1 MRQITIGPRF
11 EDWQSAAR
19 ALLRA
24 GVPPGQVTWHEVEH
38 PPLFDRAATS
48 ARGAPDPS
56 ERAPAIRVPRAF
68 MDLARRVA
76 ARRDPER
83 WALLYEALWRIARED
98 RNLLAQDADPLMRRL
113 HAMAKEPDAPGARQG
128 PRGGAAAVGLSED
141 EAPAPGAGS
150 FVPAG

>member
-24 GVPPGQVTWHEVEH
+24 GVPPGEVTWHEVEH
-38 PPLFDRAATS
+38 PSLFDRAAAP
-48 ARGAPDPS
+48 ARGVPGPS
-56 ERAPAIRVPRAF
+56 EKAPAIRVPRAF

-76 ARRDPER
+76 ARRDPDPDR

-98 RNLLAQDADPLMRRL
+98 WNLLAQDVDPLMRRL
-113 HAMAKEPDAPGARQG
+113 HAMAK
-128 PRGGAAAVGLSED
+128 
-141 EAPAPGAGS
+141 
-150 FVPAG
+150 